1 MANFTPEGTIHI
13 GRVPFDNSYRHT
25 IDCFTEATQASV
37 MQGFCT
43 KSLSRA
49 DYTYV
54 RMNNSIR
61 VPYNAEDLY
70 TYNYVMYQNSNYGT
84 KWFYAFITA
93 INYVNENCTELVLEL
108 DVLQTW
114 WYDWSLEECFVERE
128 HVNDDRIGYN
138 NIAEPAMDIEYIAE
152 DCVNHSLSMRYIV
165 LLVNAYPH
173 YSQSSTP
180 DDIQVLGSDPVEGD
194 IYYGQYN
201 ACKMLVYDYDNATS
215 MNQLKSDIKAFNMA
229 GAADTIADAFVCD
242 AGSIDSDDL
251 VAFKDWR
258 GTVAGVYTLNETL
271 RPPINEGIIKRP
283 TNLGGYVPRNNKLF
297 VYPYVYCELGD
308 YTGRTMDYRYEMA
321 KGTDFD
327 AGQITFASCTPL
339 GGDLTTFVW
348 SPAYN
353 GDNVGAPSHNIF
365 TVDVTNKVS
374 WVYSAY
380 QNWAAQNMVANQ
392 LAVIGSTAGIAFSM
406 MPGISGAAAALG
418 QGLAESNVLTNAGYP
433 NMGNIAYGAGA
444 QRAGSALAEGVS
456 GQGVAAGIL
465 GLGATLATVDRMKK
479 VPNTARGNI
488 AGNARFQADMAGYY
502 MCNVRIRAEWAR
514 CIDDFFDMYG
524 YQVDRL
530 KKPNMKGRASWNYV
544 KCQNSCNHGNVP
556 APDMAKINRIMD
568 SGLTI
573 WHTADV
579 GNYSLDNSI
588 S

>member
-1 MANFTPEGTIHI
+1 MASFTPEGTIHI

-25 IDCFTEATQASV
+25 IDCFTEATHASV

-43 KSLSRA
+43 RSLSRA

-54 RMNNSIR
+54 RMNNAIR

-138 NIAEPAMDIEYIAE
+138 NIAEPPMDIEYIKE
-152 DCVNHSLSMRYIV
+152 DNVYNYQVARYAVFLI
-165 LLVNAYPH
+165 NAYPH
-173 YSQSSTP
+173 YNESGTAGM
-180 DDIQVLGSDPVEGD
+180 GSDPVSGGV
-194 IYYGQYN
+194 YYGQYN
-201 ACKMLVYDYDNATS
+201 ACKYLIYDLADPDSVTKMKND
-215 MNQLKSDIKAFNMA
+215 MDMFNGV
-229 GAADTIADAFVCD
+229 GAADTIADAFTATSREIAQADLETFVD
-242 AGSIDSDDL
+242 GEGRSQAGAYQL
-251 VAFKDWR
+251 KTGKEPPT
-258 GTVAGVYTLNETL
+258 GTETVT
-271 RPPINEGIIKRP
+271 RPA
-283 TNLGGYVPRNNKLF
+283 NLGGYVPRNNKLF
-297 VYPYVYCELGD
+297 VYPYVYAEVGD
-308 YTGRTMDYRYEMA
+308 YTGRTMEYRYELA
-321 KGTDFD
+321 RGSDFD
-327 AGQITFASCTPL
+327 EGQITFNFVSPL
-339 GGDLTTFVW
+339 CSELTKFIW

-353 GDNVGAPSHNIF
+353 GDNANHPTHNIF
-365 TVDVTNKVS
+365 TADISNKIS

-380 QNWAAQNMVANQ
+380 QNWAAQNAMANQ

-418 QGLAESNVLTNAGYP
+418 QGIAEGNILNNAGYP
-433 NMGNIAYGAGA
+433 NFANMAYQAGGQRALSAGA
-444 QRAGSALAEGVS
+444 SGVS
-456 GQGVAAGIL
+456 KEGVAAGVL

-479 VPNTARGNI
+479 VPNEARGVI
-488 AGNARFQADMAGYY
+488 AGNARFQAEMAGWYY
-502 MCNVRIRAEWAR
+502 CNVRIRAEWAR

-573 WHTADV
+573 WHTSDV